1 MKTLIKNGT
10 IVTSTDRYI
19 SDILISDGS
28 VNGIEP
34 KISSVNIERVIDAK
48 GCYLFPGGVDPHV
61 HMHLITPAG
70 YSSDDFFTG
79 SVAALYGGTTTLL
92 DFVTPKK
99 GESLTDA
106 LRKRKEEAQSSIAD
120 FSFHVTPVEWSDTTE
135 QEINDCISE
144 GITSFKV
151 YMAYKDTIGLN
162 NSDLFRIMK
171 VVGKTGKIVT
181 VHCES
186 GDKIKILSNRLFEEN
201 HTEPEYHPISR
212 PPELE
217 AAAVRK
223 ALYLARQADCQI
235 YIVHVSAAQSLKH
248 IHDAR
253 CRGQTVFSETCPQY
267 LLLDDSEYIG
277 DFTRTAPFIIS
288 PPLRKKEDNEILWDA
303 VSKGNINTIGTDHCP
318 FSLSQKETGLND
330 FRKIPNGAG
339 GVEHRLALLYTY
351 GVLEKRIT
359 INQMVD
365 LYSTQPA
372 KIFGLY
378 PAKGDIR
385 VGADADLVIWNPDPE
400 NTISAKTHHQNCDIN
415 IYEGMKTKGVCDYV
429 IVRGKIIIGK
439 GKLVDSETKGRF
451 LKR

>member
-223 ALYLARQADCQI
+223 AIYLARQADCQI

-253 CRGQTVFSETCPQY
+253 CRGQTVFTETCPQY